1 MLHNNPA
8 FPPTKFNCEKC
19 DYHCNNKKDFNRHLF
34 TTKHKK
40 RHKWYKNDGKL
51 KMWSCAICAKR
62 YSHHSSYYRH
72 IKIHK
77 KENMKVSYI
86 SGVSDA
92 VKVPEKDPEKDPEK
106 EAMKAE
112 NRELRK
118 MMMNLIATTREMAP
132 KVGNNN
138 VSINVFLNKTCKDAM
153 NLTDFV
159 ARIRV
164 TLEDLMKTREMGYV
178 GGLSNI
184 FIKNLEDLP
193 STERP
198 FHCSDIKRLKFYVKN
213 ENKWDKDEDN
223 KMGRAIHEVAVKQ
236 IEKIKDWEKAHP
248 NYLEDDRLLHE
259 WQTLIRNTMGDLT
272 AAERE
277 KDIKKNVGVNVIL
290 KDAIDKV

>member
-1 MLHNNPA
+1 
-8 FPPTKFNCEKC
+8 
-19 DYHCNNKKDFNRHLF
+19 
-34 TTKHKK
+34 
-40 RHKWYKNDGKL
+40 
-51 KMWSCAICAKR
+51 
-62 YSHHSSYYRH
+62 
-72 IKIHK
+72 
-77 KENMKVSYI
+77 MKVSYI

-164 TLEDLMKTREMGYV
+164 TLEDLMRTREMGYV

-198 FHCSDIKRLKFYVKN
+198 FHCSDVKRLKFYVKN

-236 IEKIKDWEKAHP
+236 IEKIKDWEREHP
-248 NYLEDDRLLHE
+248 NYLEDDTLLHE
-259 WQTLIRNTMGDLT
+259 WQELIRSTMGGFT
-272 AAERE
+272 AKGGE
-277 KDIKKNVGVNVIL
+277 KDIKKRKSVV
-290 KDAIDKV
+290 